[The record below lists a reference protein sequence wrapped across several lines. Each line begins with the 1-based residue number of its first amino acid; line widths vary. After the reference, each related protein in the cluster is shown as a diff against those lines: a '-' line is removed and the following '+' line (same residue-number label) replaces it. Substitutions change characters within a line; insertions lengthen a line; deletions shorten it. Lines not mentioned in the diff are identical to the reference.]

1 VNHGDIIPAEMSDP
15 DANCWLRIRSTGGR
29 FMRAQV
35 LCTILTLV
43 PVSAL
48 AQQSAAPAA
57 PPAPK
62 LFAGSADVVA
72 MMAKAKAERKPDQ
85 ANFVQPIVQLAPY
98 NANLEYR
105 AAGVNAPASVHEREA
120 EMFYVVDGSG
130 TLVTGG
136 KLREEKRTNAEN
148 LTGTGIDGGMSRKLT
163 KGDWVMVPEKTA
175 HWFTR
180 IDGTLVLMSIHL
192 PHASA
197 ATDSR

>member
-1 VNHGDIIPAEMSDP
+1 
-15 DANCWLRIRSTGGR
+15 
-29 FMRAQV
+29 MRAQV
-35 LCTILTLV
+35 LGTLLTLV
-43 PVSAL
+43 PVFAL
-48 AQQSAAPAA
+48 ARQSAPPVA
-57 PPAPK
+57 PPLPK

-148 LTGTGIDGGMSRKLT
+148 LTGTGIDGGMSRKLA

-175 HWFTR
+175 HWFTQ

-192 PHASA
+192 PHAPT
-197 ATDSR
+197 TDSK